1 MFTQLKNLDSAFRLV
16 RGFALLL
23 VCGSLLLGGFSL
35 YQSRRLA
42 QGLQDRVYVLAGG
55 QALEAFAADQGDL
68 LPVETRH
75 HVKAFHELFFS
86 LDPDEQVIERH
97 VARALYLAD
106 ASAKRE
112 YDNLQEQGYYTGLIA
127 GNISQRVE
135 VDSVTID
142 LKASPYFFR
151 CYATQRL
158 VRATSTVWRR
168 LVTEGY
174 LRRVARSD
182 HNPHGL
188 LIERWVILENR
199 DLKVERR

>member
-1 MFTQLKNLDSAFRLV
+1 MKNIDSAFRLV
-16 RGFALLL
+16 RGFALLT
-23 VCGSLLLGGFSL
+23 VCGSLLLSGFALYRSL
-35 YQSRRLA
+35 RLA
-42 QGLQDRVYVLAGG
+42 QQLQDRVYVLAGG
-55 QALEAFAADQGDL
+55 QALEAFAADRDEH
-68 LPVETRH
+68 LPVEARH
-75 HVKAFHELFFS
+75 HVKTFHELFFS

-112 YDNLQEQGYYTGLIA
+112 YDNLQEQGFYTGLIA

-135 VDSVTID
+135 VDSVAVD
-142 LKASPYFFR
+142 LKVYPYFFR

-158 VRATSTVWRR
+158 VRATSTVWRS

-174 LRRVARSD
+174 LRSVSRSD

-188 LIERWVILENR
+188 LIERWVTLENR
-199 DLKVERR
+199 DVKVERR